1 MQFFFNFERV
11 LLATRGARA
20 TSKPGMRS
28 RDIFGR
34 LRLQLRL
41 QGSISAP
48 APAPAPSKTVLRL
61 RLRLRAKCT
70 GSGGSGSDDQV
81 LIWVLT
87 SITIFKNAKCQ
98 NMTSYWLGSEF
109 ECYFF
114 SVFENCHSSSKATG
128 WHWRGHKLLRVA
140 LSEISGLGPKWSFA
154 NDTQR
159 ILNIRKRISARWR
172 FWSVA
177 WPNLIKE
184 FLDFWIIK
192 MHVAGSEEN
201 LKYFIAFVLKLLMK
215 NIYNLFFGYLLF
227 RC

>member
-1 MQFFFNFERV
+1 
-11 LLATRGARA
+11 
-20 TSKPGMRS
+20 MRS

-41 QGSISAP
+41 RGSISAP

-61 RLRLRAKCT
+61 RLRLRLRAKCT
-70 GSGGSGSDDQV
+70 GSGGSGSGSGSDDQV

-109 ECYFF
+109 ECDFF

-128 WHWRGHKLLRVA
+128 WQWRGHRLLR
-140 LSEISGLGPKWSFA
+140 G
-154 NDTQR
+154 R
-159 ILNIRKRISARWR
+159 
-172 FWSVA
+172 
-177 WPNLIKE
+177 
-184 FLDFWIIK
+184 
-192 MHVAGSEEN
+192 
-201 LKYFIAFVLKLLMK
+201 YFIALVLKLLMK